1 MKYKNLLVP
10 FDGSEHA
17 VNALEAAID
26 LADGVE
32 GVTVHV
38 LRVAEAAGAESGLS
52 DYDGFEVYLNRRVNA
67 AKEAMLAELAQANI
81 STDGL
86 VVAVEP
92 SYSPAEG
99 IICYAE
105 DHNVDLI
112 VMGRRG
118 VGALR
123 GMLGSV
129 SYGILHNVDIP
140 VMTVK

>member
-17 VNALEAAID
+17 VRALEAAID

-92 SYSPAEG
+92 SYSPTEG